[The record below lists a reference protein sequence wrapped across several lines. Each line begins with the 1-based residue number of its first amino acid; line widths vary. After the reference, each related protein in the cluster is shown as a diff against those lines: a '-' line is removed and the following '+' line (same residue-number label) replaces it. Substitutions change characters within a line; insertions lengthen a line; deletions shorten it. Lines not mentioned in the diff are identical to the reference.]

1 MIEHHR
7 TDKYS
12 SFVSLVIHLCYF
24 LSFPSF
30 YTLESVSTS
39 TSTTNLWR
47 KPSLHSS
54 SNTSQHKIRQRTEIL
69 LEGLFRTLL
78 LLDVSSLGQLSQVP
92 SRRSWTSRYVRV
104 PARVLWLHDHSG
116 IKTCVINSVLAEMLT
131 DDRWLPE
138 WLY

>member
-12 SFVSLVIHLCYF
+12 SFVSLVIHLCYS

-47 KPSLHSS
+47 KPFLHSS

-69 LEGLFRTLL
+69 LEGLSTLL
-78 LLDVSSLGQLSQVP
+78 LLDVSSLGQLSWVP
-92 SRRSWTSRYVRV
+92 SRRSWTSRYARV
-104 PARVLWLHDHSG
+104 PARVLWLHDHSD
-116 IKTCVINSVLAEMLT
+116 IKTCIINSVL
-131 DDRWLPE
+131 
-138 WLY
+138 